1 MDRWC
6 KLNVHKTFKCFF
18 NLPSVIRSYHV
29 IRLLHRRIIEELIL
43 GICSS
48 YLINDIKDVFLLV
61 LRDNHVHVTL
71 LLVRGI
77 FTLIFFFRMFWQ
89 RIAFIIKNPLLPKKP
104 KDYVS
109 FFSTAVEKKRKIK
122 KKRHF
127 IQICLKLTAK
137 VLRLSG
143 L

>member
-89 RIAFIIKNPLLPKKP
+89 RIAFIIKILCCLKNLKIMFHSFQPLLKKRGKLKK
-104 KDYVS
+104 KDILYKYVS
-109 FFSTAVEKKRKIK
+109 NSL
-122 KKRHF
+122 
-127 IQICLKLTAK
+127 LKF
-137 VLRLSG
+137 
-143 L
+143 